1 MNPQNTGL
9 LLITLIGFWGCTVFS
24 TGLTANLVY
33 SLEDIV
39 LKDPGSF
46 IDNNGR
52 INVIGVIDNNGD
64 FPVKATVAVNVTERG
79 IEENITGQPNS
90 SDNYIVQTV
99 NSPTFARIIYP
110 GEGTPFKIVLEPESV
125 LSISSPFVSHLEQI
139 QNTNY
144 DILLLNYS
152 NMAQGGERALM
163 GTVENM
169 APFRVYNVTVYASVH
184 DSNQSQIDSAISDKL
199 SIIEPGERIQ
209 FAVTPDA
216 SAKSRSV
223 YYSCA
228 GVDLDAPITTLTTS
242 DGGFIP
248 FDLQALAK
256 VIDLKYDDKS
266 ESIVFG
272 IDHYNPE
279 GGLITLKLP
288 QIHDDQKLT
297 VIKDGLP
304 DNNTKM
310 TGDGKTIKMDI
321 FIPPEEH
328 QIEIKGVSYIK

>member
-1 MNPQNTGL
+1 MNPRNIGPF
-9 LLITLIGFWGCTVFS
+9 LITLIGLLGCAVFS
-24 TGLTANLVY
+24 TGLATNFVNDV
-33 SLEDIV
+33 EGIV

-52 INVIGVIDNNGD
+52 INIIGVIDNNGN
-64 FPVKATVAVNVTERG
+64 FPVKATVAVNVTEGG
-79 IEENITGQPNS
+79 IDQNLANQPNGS
-90 SDNYIVQTV
+90 SNYIPRTV
-99 NSPTFARIIYP
+99 SSPTFARIIFP

-139 QNTNY
+139 QKVNY
-144 DILLLNYS
+144 DILLLNYT
-152 NMAQGGERALM
+152 NMAQGSERALM

-169 APFRVYNVTVYASVH
+169 APFPVYNVTVYASVH

-199 SIIEPGERIQ
+199 SVIQPGERIQ
-209 FAVTPDA
+209 FMVTPDA

-256 VIDLKYDDKS
+256 VIDLRYDDGS

-297 VIKDGLP
+297 IIKDGLP
-304 DNNTKM
+304 DNSTKM
-310 TGDGKTIKMDI
+310 ISDGKTIKIDI